1 MSPDY
6 NKLLNENYLIGF
18 LNSIADFDTNPT
30 IKTAAKNLAFAISGD
45 KIIPNYFYYNELY
58 KKYKIKLLN
67 VNSSEGLKIS
77 LYSLNGDV
85 IKFIGQ
91 VNNTTVT
98 STLNFDILI
107 KTPTI
112 NELTSPTYNT
122 LPIIS
127 GTADQFVE
135 VTLYNNNVF
144 FGKTT
149 SDAYGNWIYIPP
161 SNLSLG
167 TYVFT
172 AKETK
177 NGKVSLPST
186 SVPLVIVQE
195 ITAPTVT
202 FTSPTYDRTP
212 TITGTAIA
220 SSTIDI
226 LDGGVSIGTTTANA
240 VTGNWSF
247 TPGTNLSISTHT
259 ITATATVLGETS
271 SPSSPQTLEIQL
283 VTAPTVSVTSPTY
296 DRTPTI
302 TGTAIASSTIDI
314 LDSGSSIGTTTAD
327 GSGNWSF
334 TPGTDLSV
342 STHSITATATLN
354 TQTSSASSP
363 SNLVIQ
369 LVTTPTVTFTSPT
382 TDKTPTIS
390 GTAIASS
397 TITIYDSNVS
407 QGTTTADGSGNWTFT
422 PGSDWTVATHVI
434 TATATISGQTSST
447 SSPQNLVIELPELLT
462 TVIDEFNT
470 IL

>member
-1 MSPDY
+1 MAIDY
-6 NKLLNENYLIGF
+6 NQLLDENYLIRF
-18 LNSIADFDTNPT
+18 LNGIALNDPNPT
-30 IKTAAKNLAFAISGD
+30 IKTAAKNLAFIINGN
-45 KIIPNYFYYNELY
+45 KTIPNYFYYNELY
-58 KKYKIKLLN
+58 KKYQFKLQN
-67 VNSSEGLKIS
+67 VSTSNGLKIT
-77 LYSLNGDV
+77 LYSTIGEN

-91 VNNTTVT
+91 VNPPYIV
-98 STLNFDILI
+98 SQIIDVLIL
-107 KTPTI
+107 KTPII

-122 LPIIS
+122 LPIIT
-127 GTADQFVE
+127 GTADQLVE

-149 SDAYGNWIYIPP
+149 SDVYGNWIFIPS

-167 TYVFT
+167 TYIFT
-172 AKETK
+172 ATVTK
-177 NGKVSLPST
+177 SGKTSLPSV
-186 SVPLVIVQE
+186 SVPLVIIQE
-195 ITAPTVT
+195 ITAPIVT
-202 FTSPTYDRTP
+202 FTSPTYDQTP
-212 TITGTAIA
+212 TISGTAIA
-220 SSTIDI
+220 SSTINV

-314 LDSGSSIGTTTAD
+314 LDGGSSIGTTTAD
-327 GSGNWSF
+327 GSGNWTF

-390 GTAIASS
+390 GTAIVSS

-447 SSPQNLVIELPELLT
+447 SNPQNLVIELPELLT